1 MKTLSILLLFAVSS
15 AFAFVPCG
23 CKSSHTNKIAHP
35 NTPAP
40 LVYKELPYR
49 FLDKSEPIVLVE
61 NKPQVKV
68 IEHIQEVEEPEET
81 EEQVPEETD
90 FETCIKQCVSENTT
104 SSFIEFCIKEKCSKE

>member
-15 AFAFVPCG
+15 AFAFAPCG

-49 FLDKSEPIVLVE
+49 FLDKPEPVVLVE
-61 NKPQVKV
+61 SKPQVKAV
-68 IEHIQEVEEPEET
+68 EHIQEVEEPD
-81 EEQVPEETD
+81 ETD

>member
-1 MKTLSILLLFAVSS
+1 MKSLSILLLFAVSS

-49 FLDKSEPIVLVE
+49 FLDKPEPIVLVE
-61 NKPQVKV
+61 NKPQVKT
-68 IEHIQEVEEPEET
+68 IEHIQEVEET
-81 EEQVPEETD
+81 EEPVLEETD

>member
-15 AFAFVPCG
+15 AFAFAPCG
-23 CKSSHTNKIAHP
+23 CKSSHANKIAHP

-40 LVYKELPYR
+40 LVYKEPPYR
-49 FLDKSEPIVLVE
+49 FLDKSEPIVIVE
-61 NKPQVKV
+61 TKPQVKA
-68 IEHIQEVEEPEET
+68 IAHIQEVEEIEEP
-81 EEQVPEETD
+81 VPEETD

>member
-15 AFAFVPCG
+15 AFAFAPCG

-40 LVYKELPYR
+40 LVYKEPPYH

-61 NKPQVKV
+61 NKPQVKT
-68 IEHIQEVEEPEET
+68 IEHIQEVEEIEET
-81 EEQVPEETD
+81 VPEETD
-90 FETCIKQCVSENTT
+90 FETCIRQCVSENTT